1 MKWAR
6 VQSDDE
12 TVFVGVIVNDTFEPR
27 ADLGSDHVTGP
38 IMDMN
43 TLKLLPPIEPGKFIG
58 LWNNFKAAA
67 EKGGMQHPDHPLYF
81 LWQIP
86 RCQDQMLKFVSH
98 KAQDALCLK
107 VNLEL

>member
-43 TLKLLPPIEPGKFIG
+43 TLKLLPQSNEFSRLNRWKQ
-58 LWNNFKAAA
+58 L
-67 EKGGMQHPDHPLYF
+67 
-81 LWQIP
+81 
-86 RCQDQMLKFVSH
+86 
-98 KAQDALCLK
+98 
-107 VNLEL
+107 

>member
-6 VQSDDE
+6 VQSEDGSIF
-12 TVFVGVIVNDTFEPR
+12 TGVIVSDTFEPR

-43 TLKLLPPIEPGKFIG
+43 TLTLLPPVEPGKFIG

-67 EKGGMQHPDHPLYF
+67 EKGGMQHPDQL
-81 LWQIP
+81 
-86 RCQDQMLKFVSH
+86 
-98 KAQDALCLK
+98 
-107 VNLEL
+107 